1 MKTIK
6 TELLEIAY
14 FDDGPT
20 NGQTIL
26 LLHGWPDDPYGM
38 RPVSELLNKRGFRTI
53 VPWLRGFGPTRFLHK
68 EAFRDGRGVALA
80 HDAFDLLSA
89 LDVDRFFIVGHDWG
103 ARAAYNIAAIAPERL
118 LGVVGLGL
126 PYTPNGKFEV
136 PAFDQS
142 RLWWYQWFMMTDGG
156 AEKVRQ
162 DPVGFARIQWE
173 TWSPTGWFE
182 DWDFDRTSESFLNPD
197 WPAITLHA
205 YRSRWKEEPVDPRYR
220 HDQATI
226 ERTSQLAVPTRA
238 IVGCE
243 DRADDPH
250 DLTDEERILGRDY
263 MLRTLKGVGHFPAR
277 EAPETV
283 ADIVQAMFDERTIRE
298 ERDDDATTLG

>member
-1 MKTIK
+1 
-6 TELLEIAY
+6 
-14 FDDGPT
+14 
-20 NGQTIL
+20 
-26 LLHGWPDDPYGM
+26 
-38 RPVSELLNKRGFRTI
+38 
-53 VPWLRGFGPTRFLHK
+53 
-68 EAFRDGRGVALA
+68 
-80 HDAFDLLSA
+80 
-89 LDVDRFFIVGHDWG
+89 
-103 ARAAYNIAAIAPERL
+103 
-118 LGVVGLGL
+118 
-126 PYTPNGKFEV
+126 
-136 PAFDQS
+136 
-142 RLWWYQWFMMTDGG
+142 MMTDGG

-283 ADIVQAMFDERTIRE
+283 VDIVQAMFDERTIRE